1 MCVNAVLLLNQNCS
15 ILTPALHKWSSMW
28 NIILPTL
35 LFLIKKET
43 THLCLF
49 CTTERQKEKQVAM
62 LSDHLLYKQRLRRM
76 QKLVRN
82 KPERTLFILSE
93 TKHKP
98 LHAQR
103 LLDEQDPHGLLTQTA
118 SCYPSLSH
126 FSCTYHL
133 K

>member
-1 MCVNAVLLLNQNCS
+1 MEYYSSNFAILDKEGNHTSLLVLYYR
-15 ILTPALHKWSSMW
+15 K
-28 NIILPTL
+28 
-35 LFLIKKET
+35 
-43 THLCLF
+43 
-49 CTTERQKEKQVAM
+49 TERKTSGHM
-62 LSDHLLYKQRLRRM
+62 LYKQRLRRM

-118 SCYPSLSH
+118 PCYPSLSH